1 LDVGGCL
8 LEPEGRECVDVRGV
22 CVVCWD
28 VRGVCLLEGG
38 KCVGVRGVWVVCW
51 DVRGVCLL
59 EKGECVIAMQSKL
72 GCHPHLAR
80 RAIG

>member
-38 KCVGVRGVWVVCW
+38 KCVGVRGV
-51 DVRGVCLL
+51 CLL

>member
-1 LDVGGCL
+1 MRGAILQCWVRWGSVLDVGGCL

-38 KCVGVRGVWVVCW
+38 KCVGVRGVWVVYT
-51 DVRGVCLL
+51 
-59 EKGECVIAMQSKL
+59 CVGM
-72 GCHPHLAR
+72 
-80 RAIG
+80 

>member
-1 LDVGGCL
+1 MVL
-8 LEPEGRECVDVRGV
+8 
-22 CVVCWD
+22 CWD

-72 GCHPHLAR
+72 GCHPHLASLLVL
-80 RAIG
+80 IEEVI